1 MKILDWYIL
10 KRYLGTFFTMILLFI
25 PIGIIVDL
33 SEKID
38 NILEHKVPFPA
49 VVSYYLDFTV
59 YFANLLFPL
68 FVFLSVIWFTSKLAN
83 KTEIIAFLSSGV
95 SFWRFLRPYMIG
107 AVLICLGAL
116 AMGLFLAPKASQGFN
131 EFKYTYLKK
140 NHKVQETKNI
150 YRQLNDSI
158 FLYASNFKPLKKS
171 ATNFTLEYFDGN
183 RLVSKISARKIT
195 FIEKDSIYE
204 LRDFVKRIISDD
216 KDDIIEKSKKKDTI
230 LPFNIDEF
238 TPVTYVAE
246 TLNYVEL
253 DKFIKKESK
262 RGSSDINRYM
272 VVAYKRWSIPISAF
286 ILTIIGVAVSSMKRR
301 GGMGV
306 NLAIGISLAFIF
318 IFFDKVLGTMAK
330 QSDFPPLVAVW
341 FPNVAF
347 GILAIYLLYN
357 AKR

>member
-1 MKILDWYIL
+1 
-10 KRYLGTFFTMILLFI
+10 MILLFI

-38 NILEHKVPFPA
+38 NILLNEVPIDA
-49 VVSYYLDFTV
+49 VAVYYLDFTI

-107 AVLICLGAL
+107 AVIICIGAL
-116 AMGLFLAPKASQGFN
+116 VMGLFLAPQASKGFN
-131 EFKYTYLKK
+131 DFRYSQLHK
-140 NHKVQETKNI
+140 NQKVQETSNV
-150 YRQLNDSI
+150 YRQLNDSVY
-158 FLYASNFKPLKKS
+158 LYATNFKPKEKS
-171 ATNFTLEYFDGN
+171 ATNFTLEYFKGN
-183 RLVSKISARKIT
+183 KLSIKISASNIAY
-195 FIEKDSIYE
+195 IEKDSTYK
-204 LRDFVKRIISDD
+204 LTDFIKRKIFEG
-216 KDDIIEKSKKKDTI
+216 KDVIEKAKEKDT
-230 LPFNIDEF
+230 LMPFNIDEF

-246 TLNYVEL
+246 TLNYIEL
-253 DKFIKKESK
+253 SEFIEKESK
-262 RGSSDINRYM
+262 RGSSDINRYR
-272 VVAYKRWSIPISAF
+272 VIAYKRWSIPISVF
-286 ILTIIGVAVSSMKRR
+286 ILTIIGVAVSAMKRR

-306 NLAIGISLAFIF
+306 NLAVGISLAFLF
-318 IFFDKVLGTMAK
+318 VFLDKVLGTLAD

-341 FPNVAF
+341 FPNFSF

>member
-25 PIGIIVDL
+25 PIGVIVDL

-38 NILEHKVPFPA
+38 NILEHKVPFAA

-107 AVLICLGAL
+107 AILICLAAL

-131 EFKYTYLKK
+131 EFKYSYLKK
-140 NHKVQETKNI
+140 GKKTQETRNVH
-150 YRQLNDSI
+150 RQLNESI
-158 FLYASNFKPLKKS
+158 FLYANDFKPLQKK

-183 RLVSKISARKIT
+183 RLVTKISARTIT

-204 LRDFVKRIISDD
+204 LKDFVKRTILEDR
-216 KDDIIEKSKKKDTI
+216 DIIEKARKKDTI

-238 TPVTYVAE
+238 TPVT
-246 TLNYVEL
+246 
-253 DKFIKKESK
+253 
-262 RGSSDINRYM
+262 
-272 VVAYKRWSIPISAF
+272 AYKRWSIPVSAF
-286 ILTIIGVAVSSMKRR
+286 ILTVIGVAVSSMKRR
-301 GGMGV
+301 GGMGI
-306 NLAIGISLAFIF
+306 NLAVGISLAFVF
-318 IFFDKVLGTMAK
+318 IFFDKVLGTMAN

-341 FPNVAF
+341 FPNVSF

>member
-1 MKILDWYIL
+1 
-10 KRYLGTFFTMILLFI
+10 MILLFI

-38 NILEHKVPFPA
+38 NMLEHSVPFNA
-49 VVSYYLDFTV
+49 IVGYYLDFTV

-116 AMGLFLAPKASQGFN
+116 VMGLFLAPRASKGFN
-131 EFKYTYLKK
+131 EFKYSYLKK
-140 NHKVQETKNI
+140 GRKVQDTKNI
-150 YRQLNDSI
+150 YRQLNDSV
-158 FLYASNFKPLKKS
+158 FLYANNFKPLDKS
-171 ATNFTLEYFDGN
+171 ATNFTIEYFSGN
-183 RLVSKISARKIT
+183 TLTTKISAKKIT
-195 FIEKDSIYE
+195 FKDSIYE
-204 LRDFVKRIISDD
+204 LQNYVKRRVL
-216 KDDIIEKSKKKDTI
+216 KDRDIIEKGKTKDTV

-238 TPVTYVAE
+238 TSVSYVAE
-246 TLNYVEL
+246 TLNYAEL
-253 DKFIKKESK
+253 SKFIEKESK
-262 RGSSDINRYM
+262 RGSSDINRYK
-272 VVAYKRWSIPISAF
+272 VVAYKRWSLPISAF

-306 NLAIGISLAFIF
+306 NLAVGISLAFVF
-318 IFFDKVLGTMAK
+318 IFFDKVLGTLAN
-330 QSDFPPLVAVW
+330 QSDFPPIVAVW
-341 FPNVAF
+341 FPNISF

>member
-38 NILEHKVPFPA
+38 NMLEHKVPLVPIIG
-49 VVSYYLDFTV
+49 YYLDFMV

-107 AVLICLGAL
+107 AVIICIGAL
-116 AMGLFLAPKASQGFN
+116 LMGLFLAPKASLGFN
-131 EFKYTYLKK
+131 EFRYTYLKK
-140 NHKVQETKNI
+140 GSKVQETKNV
-150 YRQLNDSI
+150 YRQLNDSMY
-158 FLYASNFKPLKKS
+158 LYANNFKPIDKS
-171 ATNFTLEYFDGN
+171 ATHFTLEHFDGN
-183 RLVSKISARKIT
+183 TLKTKISARKIT
-195 FIEKDSIYE
+195 FKDSTYE
-204 LRDFVKRIISDD
+204 LRNFVKRTVLG
-216 KDDIIEKSKKKDTI
+216 KDDRIEQERIKDTM
-230 LPFNIDEF
+230 LPFDMDEF

-246 TLNYVEL
+246 TLNYTEL
-253 DKFIKKESK
+253 KEFIAKEQR
-262 RGSSDINRYM
+262 RGSSDINRYK
-272 VVAYKRWSIPISAF
+272 VEAYKRWSIPVSAF
-286 ILTIIGVAVSSMKRR
+286 ILTVIGVAVSSMKRR

-306 NLAIGISLAFIF
+306 NLAVGISLAFIF
-318 IFFDKVLGTMAK
+318 IFLDKVLGTLAK
-330 QSDFPPLVAVW
+330 QSDFSPLIAVW
-341 FPNVAF
+341 SPNILF

>member
-1 MKILDWYIL
+1 ML
-10 KRYLGTFFTMILLFI
+10 LLFI

-38 NILEHKVPFPA
+38 NILEHEVPFEA
-49 VVSYYLDFTV
+49 VVGYYLDFTV

-95 SFWRFLRPYMIG
+95 SYWRFLRPYMIG
-107 AVLICLGAL
+107 AIIICIGAL

-140 NHKVQETKNI
+140 NKKVQETRNV
-150 YRQLNDSI
+150 YRQINDSVY
-158 FLYASNFKPLKKS
+158 LYANNFQPLKKS

-183 RLVSKISARKIT
+183 RLDTKISARRIT

-204 LRDFVKRIISDD
+204 LRDYVKRKVLGDRD
-216 KDDIIEKSKKKDTI
+216 VIEQVRKKDTI

-246 TLNYVEL
+246 TLNYTEL
-253 DKFIKKESK
+253 SKFIEKESK
-262 RGSSDINRYM
+262 RGSSDINRYQ

-306 NLAIGISLAFIF
+306 NLAVGISLAFIF
-318 IFFDKVLGTMAK
+318 IFFDKVLGTLAN

-341 FPNVAF
+341 FPNVTF

>member
-38 NILEHKVPFPA
+38 NMLEHDVPVKA
-49 VVSYYLDFTV
+49 VVGYYLDFTV

-107 AVLICLGAL
+107 AIIICLGAL

-140 NHKVQETKNI
+140 GKKVQETRNV
-150 YRQLNDSI
+150 YRQLNDSM
-158 FLYASNFKPLKKS
+158 FLYANNFQPLKKS
-171 ATNFTLEYFDGN
+171 ATNFTLEYFNGN
-183 RLVSKISARKIT
+183 KLDTKISARKIT

-204 LRDFVKRIISDD
+204 LRDFVKRTILED
-216 KDDIIEKSKKKDTI
+216 KDILEKARKKDTL

-246 TLNYVEL
+246 TLNYTEL
-253 DKFIKKESK
+253 SAFIEKESK
-262 RGSSDINRYM
+262 RGSSDINRYK
-272 VVAYKRWSIPISAF
+272 VVAYKRWSIPVSAF

-301 GGMGV
+301 GGMGI
-306 NLAIGISLAFIF
+306 NLAVGISLAFIF
-318 IFFDKVLGTMAK
+318 IFFDKVLGTLAN
-330 QSDFPPLVAVW
+330 QSDFPPLIAVW
-341 FPNVAF
+341 FPNVTF

>member
-10 KRYLGTFFTMILLFI
+10 KRYLGTFSAMILMFI

-33 SEKID
+33 SEKVD
-38 NILEHKVPFPA
+38 DILENEVPFN
-49 VVSYYLDFTV
+49 VVLQYYLDFTI

-107 AVLICLGAL
+107 AVIICVAAL
-116 AMGLFLAPKASQGFN
+116 MMGMFLAPRASKGFN
-131 EFKYTYLKK
+131 EFKYAYLKK
-140 NHKVQETKNI
+140 GRKVQQTTNI
-150 YRQLNDSI
+150 YRQLNENDYI
-158 FLYASNFKPLKKS
+158 YASNYNPKQRTVSK
-171 ATNFTLEYFDGN
+171 FTLEHFEGN
-183 RLVSKISARKIT
+183 VLKYKISARKVT
-195 FIEKDSIYE
+195 YKDSIYE
-204 LRDFVKRIISDD
+204 LRDYVKRTILEDN
-216 KDDIIEKSKKKDTI
+216 DIIEKASKKDTL

-246 TLNYVEL
+246 TLNYMEL
-253 DKFIKKESK
+253 NDFIEKESK
-262 RGSSDINRYM
+262 RGSSDVNRYK

-286 ILTIIGVAVSSMKRR
+286 ILTLIGVAVSSMKRR
-301 GGMGV
+301 GGMGI
-306 NLAIGISLAFIF
+306 NLAVGISLAFIF
-318 IFFDKVLGTMAK
+318 IFFDKVLGTMAN
-330 QSDFPPLVAVW
+330 QSSFPPVVAVW
-341 FPNVAF
+341 FPNVSF

>member
-38 NILEHKVPFPA
+38 NILKNEVPLNA
-49 VVSYYLDFTV
+49 VIQYYLDFTI

-107 AVLICLGAL
+107 AVIICIGAL

-131 EFKYTYLKK
+131 DFRYSYLKK
-140 NHKVQETKNI
+140 NKKVQETSNI
-150 YRQLNDSI
+150 YRQINDSI
-158 FLYASNFKPLKKS
+158 FLYAKEFKPLKKS
-171 ATNFTLEYFDGN
+171 ASYFTLEYFDGN
-183 RLVSKISARKIT
+183 TLKTKISASKIT
-195 FIEKDSIYE
+195 FVDSIYRLE
-204 LRDFVKRIISDD
+204 NYVKREV
-216 KDDIIEKSKKKDTI
+216 KAEEDIIEKLPTKDTI
-230 LPFNIDEF
+230 LPFNLDEF

-246 TLNYVEL
+246 TLNYTDL
-253 DKFIKKESK
+253 KKFIAKETA
-262 RGSSDINRYM
+262 RGSSDINRYK

-286 ILTIIGVAVSSMKRR
+286 ILTIIGVAVSSMKKR

-306 NLAIGISLAFIF
+306 NLAVGISLAFLF
-318 IFFDKVLGTMAK
+318 IFLDKVLGTLAN

-341 FPNVAF
+341 FPNVSF
-347 GILAIYLLYN
+347 GILAIYLLFN

>member
-1 MKILDWYIL
+1 
-10 KRYLGTFFTMILLFI
+10 MILLFI

-38 NILEHKVPFPA
+38 NILEHEVPFAA

-107 AVLICLGAL
+107 AILICVAALG
-116 AMGLFLAPKASQGFN
+116 MGLFLAPRASQGFN
-131 EFKYTYLKK
+131 EFKYSYLKK
-140 NHKVQETKNI
+140 GKKVQETRNV

-158 FLYASNFKPLKKS
+158 FLYANDFQPAKKK
-171 ATNFTLEYFDGN
+171 AINFTLEYFKGN
-183 RLVSKISARKIT
+183 KLVTKISARTIVS
-195 FIEKDSIYE
+195 KDTIYE
-204 LRDFVKRIISDD
+204 LTDFVKRTILDD
-216 KDDIIEKSKKKDTI
+216 NDIIEKARKKDTV

-246 TLNYVEL
+246 TLNYTEL
-253 DKFIKKESK
+253 SKFIEKETK
-262 RGSSDINRYM
+262 RGSSDINRYK
-272 VVAYKRWSIPISAF
+272 VVSYKRWSIPISAF
-286 ILTIIGVAVSSMKRR
+286 ILTVIGVAVSSMKRR
-301 GGMGV
+301 GGMGI
-306 NLAIGISLAFIF
+306 NLAVGISLAFVF
-318 IFFDKVLGTMAK
+318 IFFDKVLGTLAN

-341 FPNVAF
+341 FPNFSF

>member
-38 NILEHKVPFPA
+38 NMLEHSVPLNA
-49 VVSYYLDFTV
+49 IVGYYLDFTI

-107 AVLICLGAL
+107 AILICLGAL
-116 AMGLFLAPKASQGFN
+116 VMGLFLAPRASKGFN
-131 EFKYTYLKK
+131 EFKYSYLKK
-140 NHKVQETKNI
+140 GRKVQDTKNI
-150 YRQLNDSI
+150 YRQLNDSV
-158 FLYASNFKPLKKS
+158 FLYANNFKPLDKS
-171 ATNFTLEYFDGN
+171 ATNFTIEYFSGN
-183 RLVSKISARKIT
+183 TLTTKISAKKIT
-195 FIEKDSIYE
+195 FKDSIYE
-204 LRDFVKRIISDD
+204 LENYVKRTVLKD
-216 KDDIIEKSKKKDTI
+216 KDIIEKGKTKDTV

-238 TPVTYVAE
+238 TSVSYVAE
-246 TLNYVEL
+246 TLNYAEL
-253 DKFIKKESK
+253 SKFIEKESK
-262 RGSSDINRYM
+262 RGSSDINRYK
-272 VVAYKRWSIPISAF
+272 VVAYKRWSLPISAF

-306 NLAIGISLAFIF
+306 NLAVGISLAFVF
-318 IFFDKVLGTMAK
+318 IFFDKVLGTLAN
-330 QSDFPPLVAVW
+330 QSDFPPIVAVW
-341 FPNVAF
+341 FPNISF

>member
-10 KRYLGTFFTMILLFI
+10 KRYLGTFFMMILLFI

-38 NILEHKVPFPA
+38 NILEHSVPLKA
-49 VVSYYLDFTV
+49 VVGYYLDFTI

-68 FVFLSVIWFTSKLAN
+68 FVFLSVIWFTSRLAN
-83 KTEIIAFLSSGV
+83 NTEIIAILSSGV
-95 SFWRFLRPYMIG
+95 SFWRFLYPYMIG
-107 AVLICLGAL
+107 AILICIGAL

-140 NHKVQETKNI
+140 GAKVQDTRNV
-150 YRQLNDSI
+150 YRKINDTV
-158 FLYASNFKPLKKS
+158 FLYANNFKPLKKS

-183 RLVSKISARKIT
+183 QLKTKISAQTIT

-204 LRDFVKRIISDD
+204 LRNFVKRTIL
-216 KDDIIEKSKKKDTI
+216 KDGDIIEKARKKDTI
-230 LPFNIDEF
+230 LPFKIDEL
-238 TPVTYVAE
+238 TAVTYVAE
-246 TLNYVEL
+246 TLDYMEL
-253 DKFIKKESK
+253 SEFIEKESK
-262 RGSSDINRYM
+262 RGSSNINRYK
-272 VVAYKRWSIPISAF
+272 VVAYKRWSIPVSAF

-301 GGMGV
+301 GGMGI
-306 NLAIGISLAFIF
+306 NLAVGISLAFIF
-318 IFFDKVLGTMAK
+318 IFFDKVLGTLAN

-341 FPNVAF
+341 FPNVSF
-347 GILAIYLLYN
+347 GILAIYLLFN

>member
-10 KRYLGTFFTMILLFI
+10 KRYLGTFFAMILLFI

-38 NILEHKVPFPA
+38 NMLEHKVPFTA

-95 SFWRFLRPYMIG
+95 SFWRFLRPYIIG
-107 AVLICLGAL
+107 AIIICLGAL

-131 EFKYTYLKK
+131 EFKYSYLKK
-140 NHKVQETKNI
+140 GKKVQETRNV

-158 FLYASNFKPLKKS
+158 FLYANDFKPLQKK

-183 RLVSKISARKIT
+183 KLVTKISARTIT
-195 FIEKDSIYE
+195 SKDSIYE
-204 LRDFVKRIISDD
+204 LRDFVKRTILEDG
-216 KDDIIEKSKKKDTI
+216 DIIEKARKKDTV

-246 TLNYVEL
+246 TLNYMQL
-253 DKFIKKESK
+253 SKFIEKESK
-262 RGSSDINRYM
+262 RGSSDINRYK

-286 ILTIIGVAVSSMKRR
+286 ILTVIGVAVSSMKRR
-301 GGMGV
+301 GGMGI
-306 NLAIGISLAFIF
+306 NLAVGISLAFIF
-318 IFFDKVLGTMAK
+318 IFFDKVLGTMAN

-341 FPNVAF
+341 FPNVSF

>member
-1 MKILDWYIL
+1 
-10 KRYLGTFFTMILLFI
+10 MILLFI

-38 NILEHKVPFPA
+38 NILKENAPFDA
-49 VVSYYLDFTV
+49 VLSYYLDFTI

-95 SFWRFLRPYMIG
+95 SFWRFLRPYIIG
-107 AVLICLGAL
+107 AVIICVGAL

-131 EFKYTYLKK
+131 DFKYTYLSKGRK
-140 NHKVQETKNI
+140 IQETRNI
-150 YRQLNDSI
+150 YRQLNDSV
-158 FLYASNFKPLKKS
+158 FLYANDFKPLQKS
-171 ATNFTLEYFDGN
+171 ATYFTIEYFSGN
-183 RLVSKISARKIT
+183 ELKTKISARKI
-195 FIEKDSIYE
+195 IYKDSIYE
-204 LRDFVKRIISDD
+204 LQGYVKRKVMKD
-216 KDDIIEKSKKKDTI
+216 KDIIEKAEKKDTV

-246 TLNYVEL
+246 TLNYTEL
-253 DKFIKKESK
+253 RTFIDKEIK
-262 RGSSDINRYM
+262 RGSSDINRYK
-272 VVAYKRWSIPISAF
+272 VVAYKRWSVPISAF

-306 NLAIGISLAFIF
+306 NLAVGISLAFLF
-318 IFFDKVLGTMAK
+318 IFFDKVLGTMAN
-330 QSDFPPLVAVW
+330 QSDFPPVVAVW
-341 FPNVAF
+341 FPNVSF
-347 GILAIYLLYN
+347 GILAIYLLYD

>member
-33 SEKID
+33 SEKVD
-38 NILEHKVPFPA
+38 NILKNDVPFDA
-49 VVSYYLDFTV
+49 VVGYYLDFTV

-95 SFWRFLRPYMIG
+95 SFWRFLRPYLIG
-107 AVLICLGAL
+107 AVIICVAAL
-116 AMGLFLAPKASQGFN
+116 AMGLFLAPKASKGFN
-131 EFKYTYLKK
+131 EFKH
-140 NHKVQETKNI
+140 NHLHKTKKVQETRNV
-150 YRQLNDSI
+150 YRQISDSV
-158 FLYASNFKPLKKS
+158 FLYATNFKPIEKS

-183 RLVSKISARKIT
+183 KLITKISAKSIKY
-195 FIEKDSIYE
+195 IEKDSIYE
-204 LRDFVKRIISDD
+204 LKGYVKRTVLENE
-216 KDDIIEKSKKKDTI
+216 DIIEKEKKKDTI

-238 TPVTYVAE
+238 TPVSYVAE
-246 TLNYVEL
+246 TLNYTEL
-253 DKFIKKESK
+253 SEFIEKESR
-262 RGSSDINRYM
+262 RGSSDINRYK

-286 ILTIIGVAVSSMKRR
+286 ILTVIGVAVSSMKRR

-306 NLAIGISLAFIF
+306 NLAVGISLAFIF
-318 IFFDKVLGTMAK
+318 IFFDKVLGTIAN
-330 QSDFPPLVAVW
+330 QSDFPPLIAVW
-341 FPNVAF
+341 FPNVSF

>member
-38 NILEHKVPFPA
+38 NILEHKVPFEA

-107 AVLICLGAL
+107 AVLICVGAL

-131 EFKYTYLKK
+131 EFKYSYLKK
-140 NHKVQETKNI
+140 GKKVQETRNV

-158 FLYASNFKPLKKS
+158 FLYANDFKPLQKK
-171 ATNFTLEYFDGN
+171 ATDFTLEYFDGN
-183 RLVSKISARKIT
+183 KLVTKISARTIT

-204 LRDFVKRIISDD
+204 LRDFVKRTVLEDE
-216 KDDIIEKSKKKDTI
+216 DIIEKARKKDTV

-246 TLNYVEL
+246 TLNYMQL
-253 DKFIKKESK
+253 SKFIEKESK
-262 RGSSDINRYM
+262 RGSSDINRYK
-272 VVAYKRWSIPISAF
+272 VVAYKRWSIPVSAF
-286 ILTIIGVAVSSMKRR
+286 ILTVIGVAVSSMKRR

-306 NLAIGISLAFIF
+306 NLAVGISLAFIF
-318 IFFDKVLGTMAK
+318 IFFDKVLGTMAN

-341 FPNVAF
+341 FPNVSF

>member
-38 NILEHKVPFPA
+38 NMLEHKVPLDA
-49 VVSYYLDFTV
+49 VIGYYLDFTI

-95 SFWRFLRPYMIG
+95 SFWRFLRPYMVG
-107 AVLICLGAL
+107 AIIICIGAL

-131 EFKYTYLKK
+131 EFKYSYLKK
-140 NHKVQETKNI
+140 NKKVQETKNV
-150 YRQLNDSI
+150 YRQLNDSM
-158 FLYASNFKPLKKS
+158 FLYANNFKPLEKS

-183 RLVSKISARKIT
+183 ALRIKISARNIV
-195 FIEKDSIYE
+195 FKDSIYE
-204 LRDFVKRIISDD
+204 LKDYVKRTVLED
-216 KDDIIEKSKKKDTI
+216 KDVIEKAKTKDTI

-246 TLNYVEL
+246 TLNYTEL
-253 DKFIKKESK
+253 SKFIKKESK
-262 RGSSDINRYM
+262 RGSSDINRYK
-272 VVAYKRWSIPISAF
+272 VVAYKRWSIPVSAF
-286 ILTIIGVAVSSMKRR
+286 ILTVIGVAVSSMKRR

-306 NLAIGISLAFIF
+306 NLAVGISLAFVF
-318 IFFDKVLGTMAK
+318 IFFDKVLGTLAN
-330 QSDFPPLVAVW
+330 QSDFPPIIAVW
-341 FPNVAF
+341 FPNISF

>member
-10 KRYLGTFFTMILLFI
+10 KRYLGTFFAMILLFI

-38 NILEHKVPFPA
+38 NMIEHKVP
-49 VVSYYLDFTV
+49 VSIVMGYYLDFTV

-107 AVLICLGAL
+107 AVIICLGAL

-131 EFKYTYLKK
+131 EFKYTYL
-140 NHKVQETKNI
+140 NNRGRKVQETRNI
-150 YRQLNDSI
+150 YRQVNDST
-158 FLYASNFKPLKKS
+158 FLYVNHFKPLEKT
-171 ATNFTLEYFDGN
+171 ATNFTLEYFKGN
-183 RLVSKISARKIT
+183 KLDTKISAREII
-195 FIEKDSIYE
+195 FKDSIYE
-204 LRDFVKRIISDD
+204 LKDFVKRKVLKN
-216 KDDIIEKSKKKDTI
+216 KDVIEKALKKDTV

-238 TPVTYVAE
+238 TPVAYVAE
-246 TLNYVEL
+246 TLTYTEL
-253 DKFIKKESK
+253 SKFIEKESK
-262 RGSSDINRYM
+262 RGSSDINRYT
-272 VVAYKRWSIPISAF
+272 VVAYKRWSIPVSAF

-306 NLAIGISLAFIF
+306 NLAVGISMAFVF
-318 IFFDKVLGTMAK
+318 IFFDKVLGTMAN
-330 QSDFPPLVAVW
+330 QSDFPPIVAVW
-341 FPNVAF
+341 FPNFSF

>member
-25 PIGIIVDL
+25 PIGIIVDV

-38 NILEHKVPFPA
+38 NMLKNDVPFNA
-49 VVSYYLDFTV
+49 IVTYYLDFTV

-107 AVLICLGAL
+107 AVIICVGAL

-131 EFKYTYLKK
+131 EFKYTHLKK
-140 NHKVQETKNI
+140 HKKVQETRNV

-158 FLYASNFKPLKKS
+158 FLYANNFQPLKKS

-183 RLVSKISARKIT
+183 RLDTKISARKIT

-204 LRDFVKRIISDD
+204 LRDFVKRTVLEDS
-216 KDDIIEKSKKKDTI
+216 DIIERARKKDTI

-246 TLNYVEL
+246 TLNYTEL
-253 DKFIKKESK
+253 NKFIKKESK
-262 RGSSDINRYM
+262 RGSSDVNRYK

-286 ILTIIGVAVSSMKRR
+286 ILTVIGVAVSSMKRR

-306 NLAIGISLAFIF
+306 NLAVGISLAFVF
-318 IFFDKVLGTMAK
+318 IFFDKVLGTLAN
-330 QSDFPPLVAVW
+330 QSDFPPIVAVW
-341 FPNVAF
+341 FPNFTF

>member
-38 NILEHKVPFPA
+38 NILEHEAPFGA
-49 VVSYYLDFTV
+49 VVSYYLDFTI

-107 AVLICLGAL
+107 AILICLGAL

-140 NHKVQETKNI
+140 HKKVQETRNV

-158 FLYASNFKPLKKS
+158 FLYANDFKPLKKK

-183 RLVSKISARKIT
+183 TLKTKISARTIT
-195 FIEKDSIYE
+195 YIEKDSLYE
-204 LRDFVKRIISDD
+204 LRDFVKRTVLENE
-216 KDDIIEKSKKKDTI
+216 DIIEKARKKDTV

-246 TLNYVEL
+246 TLNYREL
-253 DKFIKKESK
+253 SKFIEKETK
-262 RGSSDINRYM
+262 RGSSDINRYK
-272 VVAYKRWSIPISAF
+272 VVAYKRWSIPVSAF
-286 ILTIIGVAVSSMKRR
+286 ILTVIGVAVSSMKRR

-306 NLAIGISLAFIF
+306 NLAVGISLAFIF
-318 IFFDKVLGTMAK
+318 IFFDKVLGTLAN

-341 FPNVAF
+341 FPNVSF

>member
-38 NILEHKVPFPA
+38 NMLEHSVPLDA
-49 VVSYYLDFTV
+49 IIAYYLDFTI

-83 KTEIIAFLSSGV
+83 NTEIIAILSSGV

-107 AVLICLGAL
+107 AIIICIGAL
-116 AMGLFLAPKASQGFN
+116 AMGLFLAPNASQGFN
-131 EFKYTYLKK
+131 EFKYSYLKK
-140 NHKVQETKNI
+140 NKKVQETSNV
-150 YRQLNDSI
+150 YRQINDSV
-158 FLYASNFKPLKKS
+158 FLYANDFRPLDRS

-183 RLVSKISARKIT
+183 KLKIKISARKIT
-195 FIEKDSIYE
+195 YNVTDSIYE
-204 LRDFVKRIISDD
+204 LRDFVKREVEEDRD
-216 KDDIIEKSKKKDTI
+216 VIEKLPIKDTV

-246 TLNYVEL
+246 TLNYLEL
-253 DKFIKKESK
+253 REFIEKESK
-262 RGSSDINRYM
+262 RGSSDINRYK

-286 ILTIIGVAVSSMKRR
+286 ILTVIGVAVSSMKRR

-306 NLAIGISLAFIF
+306 NLAVGISLAFIF
-318 IFFDKVLGTMAK
+318 IFIDKVLGTMAN

-341 FPNVAF
+341 FPNVSF
-347 GILAIYLLYN
+347 GLLAIYLLYN

>member
-25 PIGIIVDL
+25 PIGIIVDV

-38 NILEHKVPFPA
+38 NILKNQVPFNA
-49 VVSYYLDFTV
+49 IIFYYIDFTI

-107 AVLICLGAL
+107 AVIICLGAL

-131 EFKYTYLKK
+131 EFKYNYLHK
-140 NHKVQETKNI
+140 NRKVQETQNV
-150 YRQLNDSI
+150 YRQLNDSV
-158 FLYASNFKPLKKS
+158 FLYANNFKPLEKS
-171 ATNFTLEYFDGN
+171 ATNFTLEHFDKN
-183 RLVSKISARKIT
+183 KLKTKISASSIA
-195 FIEKDSIYE
+195 FKDSIYE
-204 LRDFVKRIISDD
+204 LKDYVKRIILED
-216 KDDIIEKSKKKDTI
+216 KDIIEKAVNKDTV
-230 LPFNIDEF
+230 LSFNIDEF

-246 TLNYVEL
+246 TLNYTEL
-253 DKFIKKESK
+253 NKFIEKESK
-262 RGSSDINRYM
+262 RGSSDINRYK
-272 VVAYKRWSIPISAF
+272 VVAYKRWSIPVSAF
-286 ILTIIGVAVSSMKRR
+286 ILTVIGVAVSSMKRR

-306 NLAIGISLAFIF
+306 NLAVGISLAFLF
-318 IFFDKVLGTMAK
+318 IFFDKVLGTLAN
-330 QSDFPPLVAVW
+330 QSDFPPVIAVW
-341 FPNVAF
+341 FPNVSF

>member
-1 MKILDWYIL
+1 
-10 KRYLGTFFTMILLFI
+10 MILLFI

-38 NILEHKVPFPA
+38 NILKNDVPFAA

-107 AVLICLGAL
+107 AILICVGAL

-131 EFKYTYLKK
+131 EFKYSYLKK
-140 NHKVQETKNI
+140 GKKVQETRNV
-150 YRQLNDSI
+150 YRQLNDSV
-158 FLYASNFKPLKKS
+158 FLYANDYQPLKKK
-171 ATNFTLEYFDGN
+171 AVNFTLEYFDKN
-183 RLVSKISARKIT
+183 KLKTKISAKTIVY
-195 FIEKDSIYE
+195 KDSSYH
-204 LRDFVKRIISDD
+204 LTDFVKRTIL
-216 KDDIIEKSKKKDTI
+216 KDNDLIEKAKKKDTV

-238 TPVTYVAE
+238 TAVTYVAE
-246 TLNYVEL
+246 TLNYLEL
-253 DKFIKKESK
+253 SKFIKKETK
-262 RGSSDINRYM
+262 RGSSDINRYQ
-272 VVAYKRWSIPISAF
+272 VVAYKRWSIPVSAF

-306 NLAIGISLAFIF
+306 NLAVGISLAFVF
-318 IFFDKVLGTMAK
+318 IFFDKVLGTIAN
-330 QSDFPPLVAVW
+330 QSDFPPLIAVW
-341 FPNVAF
+341 FPNFTF

>member
-38 NILEHKVPFPA
+38 NMLEHKVPLKPIML
-49 VVSYYLDFTV
+49 YYLDFTV

-107 AVLICLGAL
+107 AVIICVGAL

-131 EFKYTYLKK
+131 EFRYSYLKK
-140 NHKVQETKNI
+140 NKKVQETKNV
-150 YRQLNDSI
+150 YRQLNDSM
-158 FLYASNFKPLKKS
+158 FLYANNFKPLQKS
-171 ATNFTLEYFDGN
+171 ATNFTLEHFDGN
-183 RLVSKISARKIT
+183 MLCTKISARKIT
-195 FIEKDSIYE
+195 FKDSIYE
-204 LRDFVKRIISDD
+204 LKGFVKRSVTDG
-216 KDDIIEKSKKKDTI
+216 DDIIEKAKVKDTV
-230 LPFNIDEF
+230 LPFNMDEF

-246 TLNYVEL
+246 TLNYNEL
-253 DKFIKKESK
+253 SAFIEKESR
-262 RGSSDINRYM
+262 RGSSDINRYK
-272 VVAYKRWSIPISAF
+272 VVAYKRWSLPISAF
-286 ILTIIGVAVSSMKRR
+286 ILTVIGVAVSSMKRR

-306 NLAIGISLAFIF
+306 NLAVGISLAFIF
-318 IFFDKVLGTMAK
+318 IFLDKVLGTLAR
-330 QSDFPPLVAVW
+330 QSDFSPLVAVW
-341 FPNVAF
+341 FPNVSF